1 MSEKKNGVLYLVG
14 GILIGGLIGAGVAM
28 LTAPQSGMQT
38 RTMIKEKSVDIK
50 NKVAVGAGET
60 RERAGKALTD
70 LRGRAEEVVRNMRKA
85 MPTQKDNSMD
95 LTEPMI
101 GSESL

>member
-1 MSEKKNGVLYLVG
+1 MSDRKNGVLYLLG
-14 GILIGGLIGAGVAM
+14 GIFIGGLIGAGVAM
-28 LTAPQSGMQT
+28 LTAPMSGMQT
-38 RTMIKEKSVDIK
+38 RTMIKEKSVDLK

-70 LRGRAEEVVRNMRKA
+70 LRGRAEVVVRNMRNA
-85 MPTQKDNSMD
+85 LPSQKDNSMD
-95 LTEPMI
+95 LTEPMA